1 MNEHQQPDGTLTPP
15 SSQEQT
21 DLPVAELS
29 KKPLDLVR
37 LTMDEADELRADRTF
52 GFDGEPIP
60 VHLLI
65 ALNTRALE
73 FSRFLIN
80 NFQEGRERSQALGQI
95 NAVVV
100 WAKWAGAKNKS

>member
-1 MNEHQQPDGTLTPP
+1 MEHQEQDGTLKPP

-29 KKPLDLVR
+29 KKPLEMVR
-37 LTMDEADELRADRTF
+37 LTMDEAD
-52 GFDGEPIP
+52 
-60 VHLLI
+60 VHR
-65 ALNTRALE
+65 ALNTFKHSNILPLHIETTLNNRAYD
-73 FSRFLIN
+73 FSMWIIE

-100 WAKWAGAKNKS
+100 WAKWAGQKNKS

>member
-21 DLPVAELS
+21 YLPVSEIS
-29 KKPLDLVR
+29 KKPLEMVR
-37 LTMDEADELRADRTF
+37 LTMDQADALRAHRTF
-52 GFDGEPIP
+52 KDEKQLPE
-60 VHLLI
+60 HLKI
-65 ALNTRALE
+65 ALNTRAYE
-73 FSRFLIN
+73 FSMFLIE

-100 WAKWAGAKNKS
+100 WARWAGQKNKS

>member
-1 MNEHQQPDGTLTPP
+1 MSNDHQHQDGTLKPP

-29 KKPLDLVR
+29 KKPLEMVR
-37 LTMDEADELRADRTF
+37 LTMDEADELRARRTF
-52 GFDGEPIP
+52 MSDNETLPE
-60 VHLLI
+60 HLLI
-65 ALNTRALE
+65 ALNNHAYTFSE
-73 FSRFLIN
+73 FIIN

-100 WAKWAGAKNKS
+100 WAKWAGQKNK

>member
-29 KKPLDLVR
+29 KKPLEMVR
-37 LTMDEADELRADRTF
+37 LTMDEADTLRAARTF
-52 GFDGEPIP
+52 KDEETLPE
-60 VHLLI
+60 HLLI
-65 ALNTRALE
+65 ALNNHAYAFSE
-73 FSRFLIN
+73 FIIN

-100 WAKWAGAKNKS
+100 WAKWAGQKNK